1 MSNVTTLGIDL
12 AKSVF
17 QLCGLNQAR
26 KIVFNK
32 KVSRANLISQVRQH
46 PKALIAMEACGSAH
60 HWARTFV
67 AMGYTV
73 RLLPTQHV
81 KALSRGNKSDALD
94 ALAIAETVFRPN
106 IHAVAPK
113 ALEQQDVQVL
123 LRIRLRHKELRK
135 GNVNQVRGLLRE
147 YGLVMPKTIVQF
159 ERHLPSILEDV
170 ENGLTFVARTA
181 LNELYQE
188 HLRLSKKIQKAEL
201 ELKKIAQSH
210 PIAVQLMQLRG
221 IGAITSLALYAC
233 IGTGKQFKNARQ
245 LSAWLGLVPKQHG
258 TGGITRLGSIS
269 KRGNTYLRVLL
280 IHGARSVMNWMK
292 SKDDDLSLW
301 TKKLA
306 QRHGKHKAMV
316 ALANKTARMVWVVL
330 HKGVDAL
337 PRQHLSTPTCS

>member
-26 KIVFNK
+26 KVVFNK
-32 KVSRANLISQVRQH
+32 KVTRANLISQVRQY
-46 PKALIAMEACGSAH
+46 PDALIAMEACGSAH
-60 HWARTFV
+60 HWARTFA

-81 KALSRGNKSDALD
+81 KALSRGNKSDAHD

-113 ALEQQDVQVL
+113 TLEQQDVQVL
-123 LRIRLRHKELRK
+123 LRIRLRHKDLRK
-135 GNVNQVRGLLRE
+135 GNVNQIRGLLSE

-159 ERHLPSILEDV
+159 ERHVPSILEDA
-170 ENGLTFVARTA
+170 ENGLTFIARTA

-188 HLRLSKKIQKAEL
+188 HCRLSKKIQQAEL
-201 ELKKIAQSH
+201 DLKKIAQSN
-210 PIAVQLMQLRG
+210 PVAVQLMQLRG

-233 IGTGKQFKNARQ
+233 IGTGEQFKNARQ

-269 KRGNTYLRVLL
+269 KRGNAYLRVLL

-292 SKDDDLSLW
+292 AKDDDLSLW
-301 TKKLA
+301 VKKLV
-306 QRHGKHKAMV
+306 QRRGKHKAMV
-316 ALANKTARMVWVVL
+316 ALANKTARMIWVVL
-330 HKGVDAL
+330 HRGVDAL
-337 PRQHLSTPTCS
+337 PRQHLSVSTC